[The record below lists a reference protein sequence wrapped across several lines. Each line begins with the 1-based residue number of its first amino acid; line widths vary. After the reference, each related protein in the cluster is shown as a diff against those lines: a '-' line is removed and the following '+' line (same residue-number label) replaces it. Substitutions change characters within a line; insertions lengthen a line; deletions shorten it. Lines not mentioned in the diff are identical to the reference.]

1 MNIVAYCRVSTDKED
16 QLNSLEQQKEFFT
29 EYSTRMGENLVKV
42 YADEGISGTK
52 TRNRTAFLQMMED
65 AEKGY
70 FEAVVVKDISRLARN
85 TVDLLQS
92 VRKLKSLGIETIFLT
107 ANMTSMGNSE
117 FILTIFG
124 ALAQEESANMS
135 KRVKFGKKM
144 NAEKG
149 RVPNIIFG
157 YDKIP
162 GEYFSLKINETEANW
177 IRQIFKWYTEEGYG
191 SGMIAKML
199 NDRGVTT
206 KRGCAWS
213 QHGICRILKNRIYIG
228 EIINGKSEV
237 KDFLTGERSKKK
249 AEEWFV
255 IEKPE
260 LQIVD
265 TQVFEKA
272 QEILNTRV
280 DAFQNNK
287 ERHSNKY
294 LFSTLIKCKECGWS
308 YARTVMTYKNTYV
321 RWSCSGHKMRKTSGC
336 ENISKIEEY
345 ELIDVLESYFKDLLK
360 NEKDVKQQII
370 KEFKKLYG
378 EKQEEKKSKASL
390 EQQIK
395 RLKKSKEKYT
405 EMYADELISKDELSA
420 KIKKLNCEI
429 NSLEQE
435 LKMLLHNVSQS
446 DLLEKVM
453 DETFKSIEQI
463 VDVGSMT
470 NEQIKRIV
478 DKIVIDD
485 KGKVE
490 IYMKPIQ
497 KVGMKKPAV
506 IEQKAVEI
514 KLSKSKKKSR
524 IMMKPDAEDKTVT
537 NTHNCMYGGLAYA
550 ELFRCRSDCGIGA
563 YDVMSKLKYS
573 FLYIILHWQT
583 HTPCLFVKTIYAL
596 RGGNITRNFF
606 EKTGMIFRNTFS
618 RYVCEKMHKKAK
630 KSFDYFVYKGYNCNG
645 SKSIQYT
652 NGHEKYKTVRMR
664 EQA

>member
-65 AEKGY
+65 AEKGF

-144 NAEKG
+144 NAERG
-149 RVPNIIFG
+149 RVPNIVFG

-162 GEYFSLKINETEANW
+162 GEYFSLKMNETEANW

-260 LQIVD
+260 LQIID
-265 TQVFEKA
+265 TQMFEKA
-272 QEILNTRV
+272 QEILNMRV

-308 YARTVMTYKNTYV
+308 YARTVKTYKNTYV
-321 RWSCSGHKMRKTSGC
+321 RWSCSGHRVRKNSGC
-336 ENISKIEEY
+336 ENISKIEES

-378 EKQEEKKSKASL
+378 EKQEDKKSKTNL
-390 EQQIK
+390 EQQLK

-405 EMYADELISKDELSA
+405 EMYADELIGKDELST

-435 LKMLLHNVSQS
+435 LKMLLNNVSQS
-446 DLLEKVM
+446 DLLEKAM

-485 KGKVE
+485 KGEVE

-497 KVGMKKPAV
+497 KVGMKSPAV

-537 NTHNCMYGGLAYA
+537 NTHNCMYRR
-550 ELFRCRSDCGIGA
+550 F
-563 YDVMSKLKYS
+563 
-573 FLYIILHWQT
+573 
-583 HTPCLFVKTIYAL
+583 
-596 RGGNITRNFF
+596 
-606 EKTGMIFRNTFS
+606 
-618 RYVCEKMHKKAK
+618 
-630 KSFDYFVYKGYNCNG
+630 
-645 SKSIQYT
+645 
-652 NGHEKYKTVRMR
+652 
-664 EQA
+664 